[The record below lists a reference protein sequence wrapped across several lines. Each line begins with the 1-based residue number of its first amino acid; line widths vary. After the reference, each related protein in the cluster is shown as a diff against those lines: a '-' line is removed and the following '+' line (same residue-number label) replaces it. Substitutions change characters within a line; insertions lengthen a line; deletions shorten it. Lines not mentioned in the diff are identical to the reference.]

1 MPAELRGVERE
12 KHLGQMWQALSDAEK
27 DQWRFKPAVLPAT
40 AAAAATTAAA
50 SPEAALADSCIVLAE
65 IDTGGS
71 ESAEH
76 VTAELDLDPPPMP
89 PPVRARGRARV
100 RARVRVRGG

>member
-40 AAAAATTAAA
+40 AAATNTAAA

-65 IDTGGS
+65 LDTGGS

-76 VTAELDLDPPPMP
+76 VTAELDLDPLPMP
-89 PPVRARGRARV
+89 PPVRASGRARV